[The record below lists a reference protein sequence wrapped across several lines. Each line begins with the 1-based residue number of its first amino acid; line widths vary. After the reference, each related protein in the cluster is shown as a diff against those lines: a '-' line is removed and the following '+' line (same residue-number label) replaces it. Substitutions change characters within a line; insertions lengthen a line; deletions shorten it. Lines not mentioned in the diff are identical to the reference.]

1 MNIVSKIFTVVF
13 IVSSLILAWVLFSSI
28 KSSIDEEKR
37 IQFLEKKIVDKLV
50 MIRDAQDAFKSVN
63 GQYTSDWN
71 KLLSFIDTGR
81 FYIVDKKETIITLDY
96 GADSIYVELDTIGTK
111 SVIDSVFSKKKYPKF
126 NLAQLPYVPIN
137 EPGWE
142 NVKFNMWADKIDK
155 SGVMVDV
162 VEVWNP
168 KPVDPTRKDD
178 ETRNSRRPLRF
189 GSRTSVSTS
198 GNWE

>member
-28 KSSIDEEKR
+28 KSSIDEEER
-37 IQFLEKKIVDKLV
+37 IQTLEGKIVDKLV

-71 KLLSFIDTGR
+71 KLVSFIDTGK
-81 FYIVDKKETIITLDY
+81 FYIIDRKEVVIPLDY
-96 GADSIYVELDTIGTK
+96 GADSIYVELDTIGTM
-111 SVIDSVFSKKKYPKF
+111 SVMDSIFSTTKYPKF
-126 NLAQLPYVPIN
+126 KLDQLAYVPVS
-137 EPGWE
+137 EEGWE
-142 NVKFNMWADKIDK
+142 NVKFKMWADKIDK
-155 SGVMVDV
+155 SGVLVDV
-162 VEVWNP
+162 IEVWNP
-168 KPVDPTRKDD
+168 KPVDPTRKDS

-189 GSRTSVSTS
+189 GSRTSVSTA

>member
-13 IVSSLILAWVLFSSI
+13 IVCSLILAWVLFSSI
-28 KSSIDEEKR
+28 KSSIDEEER

-63 GQYTSDWN
+63 GQYTSDWD
-71 KLLSFIDTGR
+71 KLTSFIDTGR
-81 FYIVDKKETIITLDY
+81 FYIIDRKEVVIPLDY

-111 SVIDSVFSKKKYPKF
+111 SILDSVFSKTKYPKF
-126 NLAQLPYVPIN
+126 DLSQLAFVPVADP
-137 EPGWE
+137 EWKD
-142 NVKFNMWADKIDK
+142 VKFQMWADKIDK

-162 VEVWNP
+162 IEVWNP
-168 KPVDPTRKDD
+168 KPVDVTRKDD